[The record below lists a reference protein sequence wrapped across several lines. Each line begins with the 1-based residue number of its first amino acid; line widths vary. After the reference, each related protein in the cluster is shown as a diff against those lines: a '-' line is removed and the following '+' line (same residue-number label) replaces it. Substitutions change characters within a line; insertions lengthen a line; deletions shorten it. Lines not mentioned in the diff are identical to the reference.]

1 MALEKYAFAGL
12 ALLAVAFAA
21 FVVMG
26 GGHSNDANVNGAT
39 PQQTAA
45 AAPSGSQS
53 GSAASGAQAAGTS
66 AAGTPATQEVSLT
79 ATSSGY
85 DKTEIR
91 VKAGVPVHFSF
102 TANGAGCG
110 SQLIIDKV
118 GVNLVS
124 RGNTVDATFTP
135 PTPGIY
141 PYHCGM
147 NMFRGTLVAE

>member
-1 MALEKYAFAGL
+1 MALEKFAFAGV
-12 ALLAVAFAA
+12 ALLAVAFIA
-21 FVVMG
+21 FVAMGG
-26 GGHSNDANVNGAT
+26 GGHSDTSPAY
-39 PQQTAA
+39 
-45 AAPSGSQS
+45 APSQASGTGAQS
-53 GSAASGAQAAGTS
+53 AGGAASGTVGGQAA
-66 AAGTPATQEVSLT
+66 AATQEVSLT

-102 TANGAGCG
+102 TAIGAGCG
-110 SQLIIDKV
+110 SQLIIDNV

-135 PTPGIY
+135 PSPGSY

-147 NMFRGTLVAE
+147 NMFRGVLVAE